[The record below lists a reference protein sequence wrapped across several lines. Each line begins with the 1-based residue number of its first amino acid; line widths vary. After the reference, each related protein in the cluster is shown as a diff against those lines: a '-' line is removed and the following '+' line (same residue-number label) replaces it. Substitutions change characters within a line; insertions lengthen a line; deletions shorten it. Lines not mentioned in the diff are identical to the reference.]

1 MDQVLGR
8 QQPIWGFRLVIA
20 AHFSRWCVMSR
31 DGLQELLPDRYEV
44 ERELGLGGMATV
56 YLAVDRKHDRPVA
69 VKILHPELAAGIAS
83 ERFLREIRIAAGL
96 AHPHIVPLH
105 DSGLAGDRPFYVMP
119 YVKGESIRERLER
132 SGQLP
137 VDEALRIARDMGQAL
152 AYAHRRGVVHRD
164 IKPGNV
170 MLTEGGAM
178 VTDFGIALA
187 MSQAA
192 DHHLTRT
199 GQAVGTLGYM
209 SPEQSGGEPNV
220 DERSDQYSLAC
231 VLYEMLAGEPPYTG
245 RSARAILGKQL
256 SQPPPPVS
264 ALRDSVPVTLDLP
277 IMRALS
283 SSPADRY
290 ESIEEFLAALESGTP
305 AAASRELLPGARFS
319 RAASARRWLWIGAA
333 SVSLLGLTWLLSSGV
348 RQANPSGTPVKADT
362 ARVAIFPFEYATD
375 DAADVNETQRLH
387 DALARF
393 DSVGIVDLIQLEDAL
408 ERKGDLPL
416 STDAAAEVARTLG
429 AGRFLMGRV
438 TEVGDS
444 LSIYGALYGADSVG
458 QLIANHSVRI
468 PRSMA
473 NADSAAREL
482 VSHLLFRGTPPK
494 TSSFAD
500 SRSVSARQAFEYGQ
514 RAIREWDLARADTAF
529 SLAVDHDSD
538 FAQAHLWMALVR
550 AWSGSEPARWRI
562 PAEQALL
569 RSDLLSERNAS
580 LARALDAQARGRL
593 DEACPMWRSVTRDYP
608 DDFVPWYGLAVCLE
622 NDDAVIPAA
631 ESPSG
636 WAFRTSTREALDAY
650 ERAFGKLPSI
660 LESFHPRSFESLRRL
675 FRVAGNQWRTGRS
688 LSDGTTQFVAEP
700 GVDADT
706 LTFVPHPAGSEMSTK
721 SLETATREL
730 RSRFRSVSLAWAA
743 AAPRSPRAR
752 HLLALA
758 LGMVGDPAALDTL
771 RRARALNEDPHTGL
785 QMAGSEVWLLIALH
799 FPELDAT
806 RRARLLADS
815 ILREDQLLERD
826 PSLGA
831 GLAALLGRANAAAA
845 YSRRQAHVTGSTVPR
860 AIQSDARALLVFA
873 ALGGPADSLSRLEGE
888 VTSGIDRRLS
898 GPDAERERAR
908 WLVRPSTLAFPSPS
922 FAGLEILEFDPL
934 AAAQGSL
941 AREDTSA
948 VLGYFDRRTQQLSG
962 IPGFIL
968 TIDAVY
974 PEAALLAAV
983 GDTGAAAAWLD
994 RTLEALPEMSVNLIS
1009 PPERAAALVRAA
1021 ALRARLAL
1029 AMRDEAEGRRWRT
1042 AVLELWSD
1050 ADPFLLDTLRGADF
1064 SD

>member
-1 MDQVLGR
+1 
-8 QQPIWGFRLVIA
+8 
-20 AHFSRWCVMSR
+20 MSK
-31 DGLQELLPDRYEV
+31 DGVQELLPDRYEV
-44 ERELGLGGMATV
+44 ERELGRGGMATV
-56 YLAVDRKHDRPVA
+56 YLAVDRKHDRQVA

-105 DSGLAGDRPFYVMP
+105 DSGLAADRPFYVMP

-132 SGQLP
+132 SGQFPL
-137 VDEALRIARDMGQAL
+137 DEALGIARDVGQAL

-170 MLTEGGAM
+170 MLTEGGAV

-192 DHHLTRT
+192 EDHLTRT

-209 SPEQSGGEPNV
+209 SPEQSGGEPDV

-264 ALRDSVPVTLDLP
+264 ALRDSVPVTLDMP

-290 ESIEEFLAALESGTP
+290 ESVGKFLAALDEGTP
-305 AAASRELLPGARFS
+305 AAASQKLIPGARLS

-333 SVSLLGLTWLLSSGV
+333 AVPLLLGMTWLLSSSV
-348 RQANPSGTPVKADT
+348 RQANPSDTLVEADT
-362 ARVAIFPFEYATD
+362 ARYAIFPFEYATGD
-375 DAADVNETQRLH
+375 TADVNETQRLH

-393 DSVGIVDLIQLEDAL
+393 DGVGIVDLIQLEDAL
-408 ERKGDLPL
+408 ERTGDIPL

-438 TEVGDS
+438 TGVGDS
-444 LSIYGALYGADSVG
+444 LSIYGALYAADSEG
-458 QLIANHSVRI
+458 PLIANHSVRI

-473 NADSAAREL
+473 NADSAASEL
-482 VSHLLFRGTPPK
+482 VSHLLFRGTPPR

-529 SLAVDHDSD
+529 SLAIDHDPD
-538 FAQAHLWMALVR
+538 FAQAHLWTALVR

-562 PAEQALL
+562 PAEQALV
-569 RSDLLSERNAS
+569 RSDLLSERNAA
-580 LARALDAQARGRL
+580 LARALLAQARGRL
-593 DEACPMWRSVTRDYP
+593 DEACPLWRSVTRDYP
-608 DDFVPWYGLAVCLE
+608 NDFVPWYGLAVCLE

-660 LESFHPRSFESLRRL
+660 LESFHPRSFESLRGL

-688 LSDGTTQFVAEP
+688 VADGTVQFVAEP
-700 GVDADT
+700 GFDADT
-706 LTFVPHPAGSEMSTK
+706 LALVPYPVDADVPTRFLGPAM
-721 SLETATREL
+721 LEL
-730 RSRFRSVSLAWAA
+730 RTRFRNVALAWAA
-743 AAPRSPRAR
+743 AAPESARAR
-752 HLLALA
+752 HVLAMA
-758 LGMVGDPAALDTL
+758 LGMLGDPAALDTL
-771 RRARALNEDPHTGL
+771 RRARALNENPHAGL
-785 QMAGSEVWLLIALH
+785 QMAGSEVWLLITLH
-799 FPELDAT
+799 FPEPDAV
-806 RRARLLADS
+806 RQARLLADS
-815 ILREDQLLERD
+815 ILRENQLLERD

-845 YSRRQAHVTGSTVPR
+845 YSRRRAHATGSALAR
-860 AIQSDARALLVFA
+860 ATQSDGRALLAFA
-873 ALGGPADSLSRLEGE
+873 ALGGPPDSLARLEAE
-888 VTSGIDRRLS
+888 IASAINRRLS
-898 GPDAERERAR
+898 GPDVQRERAR
-908 WLVRPSTLAFPSPS
+908 WLVLPSTLAFPSHP
-922 FAGLEILEFDPL
+922 FVDLEALAFDPL
-934 AAAQGSL
+934 VAAQWNLMKGDTAAA
-941 AREDTSA
+941 RD
-948 VLGYFDRRTQQLSG
+948 YFDRRISQIAGL
-962 IPGFIL
+962 PGFSL

-974 PEAALLAAV
+974 PEAALLAAI
-983 GDTGAAAAWLD
+983 GDTVAAAAWLD
-994 RTLEALPEMSVNLIS
+994 RTLGALPEMSVNLIS
-1009 PPERAAALVRAA
+1009 PPERAAALVRAT
-1021 ALRARLAL
+1021 ALRARLAI
-1029 AMRDEAEGRRWRT
+1029 AMGDEAEGRRWRT

-1050 ADPFLLDTLRGADF
+1050 ADHFLLNTARRGD
-1064 SD
+1064 SGD